1 MFSERFMP
9 PMSASASAKPVV
21 TRFAPSPTG
30 YLHIGG
36 ARTALFNWLYAR
48 GRGGKFLLRIEDT
61 DRERS
66 TPEATEAIL
75 KGLTWLGLDWDG
87 DVVSQFTRKD
97 RHAEVAWEM
106 LKRGSAYKCFSTQ
119 EEIEAFREAARAEGR
134 STLFQSPWRDADPA
148 TYPDRPFV
156 IRLKAPRDGQT
167 VINDQVQGNVTFGNE
182 QLDDMVCLRSDGTP
196 TYMLAVVVDDHD
208 MDVTH
213 VIRGDDHLT
222 NAARQTQIYHAM
234 DWPVPVWA
242 HIPLIHGPDGKKLS
256 KRHGAVGLHEY
267 QTMGYPASAMRN
279 YLCRLGWSHGDDE
292 FFTDSQAKEWFD
304 LSGIGVSPSRLDFKK
319 LENLSGQH
327 IAAAA
332 DAQIL
337 PEIEAFLKETGKPP
351 LSERQR
357 DRMARGLYSLKE
369 RAKTFPELLDKAHF
383 LMIDHPVVPDEQAAK
398 ALDTVSRGI
407 LSELT
412 PQLQNVSWVRS
423 DLEATVA
430 ATAAAHGIGLGKLAG
445 PLRAALA
452 TFGDKSLSLPIL
464 KPTVGPDVIDIRK
477 LYADGDVFTYDP
489 GFTSTAACDSTITYI
504 DGDKG
509 ELLVSRLSDRPAGR
523 KVDITSKPATCSCT
537 ANCRPTHNW
546 PISSSRV
553 TRHTMVHE
561 QMHNFFRGF
570 RRDSHPMATMV
581 ASWAR
586 CRPSITTRRHQRSVA
601 ARGCGDPDDCQAAD
615 HRGDGIQVFDRPALR
630 LSEELARLCVELP
643 ATCASRFR
651 ARNMW

>member
-1 MFSERFMP
+1 MISERFMP

-106 LKRGSAYKCFSTQ
+106 LKRGSAYRCFSTQ
-119 EEIEAFREAARAEGR
+119 DEIEAFREAARAEGR

-292 FFTDSQAKEWFD
+292 FFTDAQAKEWFD
-304 LSGIGVSPSRLDFKK
+304 LNGIGVSPSRLDFKK

-337 PEIEAFLKETGKPP
+337 PEIEAFLKETGKAP
-351 LSERQR
+351 LSDRQKS
-357 DRMARGLYSLKE
+357 RMIQGLYSLKE
-369 RAKTFPELLDKAHF
+369 RAKTFPELIDKAHF
-383 LMIDHPVVPDEQAAK
+383 LMIYHPVAPDEQAAK
-398 ALDTVSRGI
+398 ALDSVSRGI

-452 TFGDKSLSLPIL
+452 GR
-464 KPTVGPDVIDIRK
+464 TV
-477 LYADGDVFTYDP
+477 
-489 GFTSTAACDSTITYI
+489 S
-504 DGDKG
+504 
-509 ELLVSRLSDRPAGR
+509 
-523 KVDITSKPATCSCT
+523 
-537 ANCRPTHNW
+537 
-546 PISSSRV
+546 
-553 TRHTMVHE
+553 
-561 QMHNFFRGF
+561 
-570 RRDSHPMATMV
+570 
-581 ASWAR
+581 
-586 CRPSITTRRHQRSVA
+586 PS
-601 ARGCGDPDDCQAAD
+601 
-615 HRGDGIQVFDRPALR
+615 VFDMMLVLGR
-630 LSEELARLCVELP
+630 EETLARIID
-643 ATCASRFR
+643 AAG
-651 ARNMW
+651 